1 LSTFICRITAYSG
14 GSAAISF
21 GGFTESTSTGA
32 RLVEFEATGVALSCG
47 IVGLPNVGK
56 STIFNALTR
65 SAQALA
71 ANYPFATIEPNIGEV
86 PVPDPRLDVLADIS
100 ASQKIVPAT
109 MRFVDIA
116 GLVRGAASGQ
126 GLGNAFLSHI
136 RETDAIAMVVRCF
149 ADDNVTHVEGA
160 PDALRDIE
168 IIAIEMSLADLA
180 SLQKKHDRL
189 QREVRVNPKE
199 APRLAA
205 LDRLIAALESGTPAR
220 AFPADSLEAELA
232 RESFLLTAKPMLYV
246 ANIDEAQIAE
256 LGAMARAVF
265 AHAAAE
271 NSRAIAFNGK
281 IESEFA
287 GMSDDEVAMFRADYG
302 ITSGGLDRLIVE
314 AYDLLG
320 LMTFLTTGEKETRAW
335 TIDKGTKA
343 PQAAGKI
350 HSDIERGFIR
360 AEIVSYADYV
370 TYRTIDAIR
379 GAGKLRS
386 EGKDYVMQEGD
397 VVEFRFNV

>member
-1 LSTFICRITAYSG
+1 
-14 GSAAISF
+14 
-21 GGFTESTSTGA
+21 
-32 RLVEFEATGVALSCG
+32 VALSCG

-71 ANYPFATIEPNIGEV
+71 ANYPFATIEPNVGEV
-86 PVPDPRLDVLADIS
+86 PVPDPRLAVLSELSGSD
-100 ASQKIVPAT
+100 KIVPAA

-116 GLVRGAASGQ
+116 GLVRGASSGQ

-149 ADDNVTHVEGA
+149 EDSNVSHVEGD
-160 PDALRDIE
+160 PDPLRDIE
-168 IIAIEMSLADLA
+168 IISIEMALADLA
-180 SLQKKHDRL
+180 SLQRRRERL
-189 QREVRVNPKE
+189 QREVRANPKE
-199 APRLAA
+199 APKLQA
-205 LDRLIAALESGTPAR
+205 LENLIAALEEGKPAR
-220 AFPADSLEAELA
+220 AFVHDSPEAEIA

-246 ANIDEAQIAE
+246 ANVDEAQIKNP
-256 LGAMARAVF
+256 GPMAQAVF
-265 AHAAAE
+265 AHAKGE

-287 GMSDDEVAMFRADYG
+287 GMSDEDVEMFRSDYG

-335 TIDKGTKA
+335 TIEKGTKA

-360 AEIVSYADYV
+360 AEIISYDDYV
-370 TYRTIDAIR
+370 EYKTVDAIR
-379 GAGKLRS
+379 SAGKLRS
-386 EGKDYVMQEGD
+386 EGKDYIMQEGD

>member
-1 LSTFICRITAYSG
+1 
-14 GSAAISF
+14 
-21 GGFTESTSTGA
+21 
-32 RLVEFEATGVALSCG
+32 VALSCG

-71 ANYPFATIEPNIGEV
+71 ANYPFATIEPNVGEV
-86 PVPDPRLDVLADIS
+86 PVPDPRLGVLAELS
-100 ASQKIVPAT
+100 RSERIVPAT

-136 RETDAIAMVVRCF
+136 RETDAVAMVVRCF
-149 ADDNVTHVEGA
+149 DDDNVTHVEGGA
-160 PDALRDIE
+160 DPLRDIE
-168 IIAIEMSLADLA
+168 IIDIEMALADLA
-180 SLQKKHDRL
+180 SLQKRRDKL
-189 QREVRVNPKE
+189 QREVRANPKE
-199 APRLAA
+199 APKLQA
-205 LDRLIAALESGTPAR
+205 LDRLVAALEAGRPAR
-220 AFPADSLEAELA
+220 SFPPGSVEAETA
-232 RESFLLTAKPMLYV
+232 RDAFLLTAKPMLYV
-246 ANIDEAQIAE
+246 ANVDEAQITE
-256 LGAMARAVF
+256 PGPMARAVF
-265 AHAAAE
+265 EHAARE
-271 NSRAIAFNGK
+271 HSRAIAFDGK
-281 IESEFA
+281 IEAEFA
-287 GMSDDEVAMFRADYG
+287 GMSDDDVAMFRADYG

-335 TIDKGTKA
+335 TIEKGTKA

-350 HSDIERGFIR
+350 HTDIERGFIR
-360 AEIVSYADYV
+360 AEIVAYPDYV
-370 TYRTIDAIR
+370 TYKTMDALR
-379 GAGKLRS
+379 AAGKLRS

>member
-1 LSTFICRITAYSG
+1 M
-14 GSAAISF
+14 
-21 GGFTESTSTGA
+21 
-32 RLVEFEATGVALSCG
+32 ALSCG

-71 ANYPFATIEPNIGEV
+71 ANYPFATIEPNVGEV
-86 PVPDPRLDVLADIS
+86 PVPDPRLKVLSDLS
-100 ASQKIVPAT
+100 RSEQIVPAT

-116 GLVRGAASGQ
+116 GLVRGASSGQ

-136 RETDAIAMVVRCF
+136 RETDAVAMVVRCF
-149 ADDNVTHVEGA
+149 TDANVTHVEGD
-160 PDALRDIE
+160 PDPLRDIE
-168 IIAIEMSLADLA
+168 IIAIEMALADLA
-180 SLQKKHDRL
+180 SLQKRRDKL
-189 QREVRVNPKE
+189 QREVRANPKE
-199 APRLAA
+199 APKLQA
-205 LDRLIAALESGTPAR
+205 LENVIAALEAGRPAR
-220 AFPADSLEAELA
+220 AFAPGSREAELA
-232 RESFLLTAKPMLYV
+232 REAFLLTAKPMLYV
-246 ANIDEAQIAE
+246 ANVDEAQINAP
-256 LGAMARAVF
+256 GPMAQAVF
-265 AHAAAE
+265 AHAKSE

-287 GMSDDEVAMFRADYG
+287 GMSDEDVAMFRADYG

-350 HSDIERGFIR
+350 HTDIERGFIR
-360 AEIVSYADYV
+360 AECISYADYV
-370 TYRTIDAIR
+370 QYKTLEALR

>member
-1 LSTFICRITAYSG
+1 VVAAEAEGKACG
-14 GSAAISF
+14 ESAPA
-21 GGFTESTSTGA
+21 
-32 RLVEFEATGVALSCG
+32 VALSCG

-71 ANYPFATIEPNIGEV
+71 ANYPFATIEPNVGEV
-86 PVPDPRLDVLADIS
+86 PVPDPRLAVLGEIS
-100 ASQKIVPAT
+100 KTEKIVPAT

-116 GLVRGAASGQ
+116 GLVRGASSGQ

-149 ADDNVTHVEGA
+149 VDDNVTHVEGA
-160 PDALRDIE
+160 PDPLRDIE
-168 IIAIEMSLADLA
+168 IIGLEMALADLA
-180 SLQKKHDRL
+180 TLARRQDKL
-189 QREVRVNPKE
+189 AREARANPKLAPQVE
-199 APRLAA
+199 ALK
-205 LDRLIAALESGTPAR
+205 RLIAALEDGKAAR
-220 AFPADSLEAELA
+220 TFAPDSLEAEVA

-246 ANIDEAQIAE
+246 ANVDEAQIAAPGE
-256 LGAMARAVF
+256 MAQAVF
-265 AHAAAE
+265 AHAKSE
-271 NSRAIAFNGK
+271 NARAIAFSGK

-287 GMSDDEVAMFRADYG
+287 GLTDDEAAEFRADYG
-302 ITSGGLDRLIVE
+302 IRTGGLDQLIVQ

-335 TIDKGTKA
+335 TIDRGTKA

-360 AEIVSYADYV
+360 AECITYDDYV
-370 TYRTIDAIR
+370 QYRTMEALR
-379 GAGKLRS
+379 SAGKIRS
-386 EGKDYVMQEGD
+386 EGKEYVMQEGD

>member
-1 LSTFICRITAYSG
+1 
-14 GSAAISF
+14 
-21 GGFTESTSTGA
+21 
-32 RLVEFEATGVALSCG
+32 VALSCG

-71 ANYPFATIEPNIGEV
+71 ANYPFATIEPNVGEV
-86 PVPDPRLDVLADIS
+86 PVPDPRLAVLAELS
-100 ASQKIVPAT
+100 RSERIVPVT

-149 ADDNVTHVEGA
+149 EDDNVTHVEGGA
-160 PDALRDIE
+160 DPLRDIE
-168 IIAIEMSLADLA
+168 IVDIEMALADLA
-180 SLQKKHDRL
+180 TLQKRRDKL

-199 APRLAA
+199 AARLEA
-205 LDRLIAALESGTPAR
+205 LDRLIATLEAGKPAR
-220 AFPADSLEAELA
+220 TFAAGSPEAELA
-232 RESFLLTAKPMLYV
+232 REAFLLTAKPMLYV
-246 ANIDEAQIAE
+246 ANVDEAQITAP
-256 LGAMARAVF
+256 GPMTQGVFDHARR
-265 AHAAAE
+265 E
-271 NSRAIAFNGK
+271 NSRAIAFDGK
-281 IESEFA
+281 IEAEFA
-287 GMSDDEVAMFRADYG
+287 GMSDDDVALFRADYG
-302 ITSGGLDRLIVE
+302 IASGGLDRLIVE

-335 TIDKGTKA
+335 TIEKGTKA

-360 AEIVSYADYV
+360 AEIVSFGDYV
-370 TYRTIDAIR
+370 AYKTMDALR
-379 GAGKLRS
+379 AAGKLRS

>member
-1 LSTFICRITAYSG
+1 VVRAKAEGKACGENAP
-14 GSAAISF
+14 A
-21 GGFTESTSTGA
+21 
-32 RLVEFEATGVALSCG
+32 VALSCG

-71 ANYPFATIEPNIGEV
+71 ANYPFATIEPNVGEV
-86 PVPDPRLDVLADIS
+86 PVPDPRLEVLAELTGTP
-100 ASQKIVPAT
+100 KIIHAT

-149 ADDNVTHVEGA
+149 VDDNVTHVEGA
-160 PDALRDIE
+160 PDPLRDIE
-168 IIAIEMSLADLA
+168 IIGLEMALADLA
-180 SLQKKHDRL
+180 TLARRQDKL
-189 QREVRVNPKE
+189 AREARANPKLAPQVE
-199 APRLAA
+199 ALK
-205 LDRLIAALESGTPAR
+205 RLIAALEDGKAAR
-220 AFPADSLEAELA
+220 TFPPDSLEAEVA

-246 ANIDEAQIAE
+246 ANVDEAQIAAPGE
-256 LGAMARAVF
+256 MAQAVF
-265 AHAAAE
+265 AHAKSE
-271 NSRAIAFNGK
+271 NARAIAFSGK

-287 GMSDDEVAMFRADYG
+287 GLTDDEAAEFRADYG
-302 ITSGGLDRLIVE
+302 IRTGGLDQLIVQ

-335 TIDKGTKA
+335 TIDRGTRA

-360 AEIVSYADYV
+360 AECITYEDYV
-370 TYRTIDAIR
+370 QYKTMDALR
-379 GAGKLRS
+379 ANGKIRS
-386 EGKDYVMQEGD
+386 EGKEYVMQEGD